1 MYKKLASAITNG
13 DTDYIQT
20 IIIDSLKNGEK
31 AEELL
36 SKTMVPTM
44 RKVGDKYQRGEIFI
58 PEMLMAASA
67 MQVGLDSL
75 EDALTKENHKKLGK
89 VSIGTVKGDL
99 HDIGKNLVAL
109 TLKGAGYEVEDL
121 GIDCDISKYKE
132 AVENGA
138 QAVLCSALLTTTMPY
153 MKFIVDQ
160 FEDNPNVKIVIGGAP
175 VTNKFAK
182 QINADGYS
190 EDAYSA
196 INTVEK
202 LLSNT

>member
-99 HDIGKNLVAL
+99 HDIGKNLVAI

-121 GIDCDISKYKE
+121 GVDCDISKYKTS
-132 AVENGA
+132 VENGA
-138 QAVLCSALLTTTMPY
+138 QVVLCSALLTTTMAY
-153 MKFIVDQ
+153 MKIIVDQ
-160 FEDNPNVKIVIGGAP
+160 FKDNPNVKIVIGGAP
-175 VTNKFAK
+175 VTNDFANL
-182 QINADGYS
+182 INADGYS
-190 EDAYSA
+190 EDAFSA
-196 INTVEK
+196 INTVNK